1 MQTVH
6 IRLGQLERDIEE
18 RPLKQQQ
25 DMATIVSPIAVAK
38 AVVKIDI
45 RLLVSNKIDQLRSH
59 IDKLEIQAADSW
71 SQQTLTCAPRT
82 GD

>member
-1 MQTVH
+1 MQTVY

-25 DMATIVSPIAVAK
+25 DMATTVSPIAVAK

-45 RLLVSNKIDQLRSH
+45 RLLVSNKIDQTSLTHRQTGNSSSRFLESANIDLRS
-59 IDKLEIQAADSW
+59 QN
-71 SQQTLTCAPRT
+71 R
-82 GD
+82 